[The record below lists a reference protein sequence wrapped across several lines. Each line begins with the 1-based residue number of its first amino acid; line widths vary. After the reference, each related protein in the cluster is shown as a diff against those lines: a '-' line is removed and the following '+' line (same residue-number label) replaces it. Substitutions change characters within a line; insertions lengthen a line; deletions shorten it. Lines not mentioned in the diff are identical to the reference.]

1 MIKLSHVSKE
11 YLLSGESFFAL
22 HDVSFEIREKE
33 LLAILGPSG
42 SGKSTVMHIIGLLD
56 TPTSGTV
63 TIDGKDVSKYSD
75 NELSL
80 ARNETIGFVFQQFN
94 LINKLTILENIL
106 LPTLYARHGMPFN
119 PKNRAMELITKF
131 GLLGKEQS
139 FPNKISGGQQQRV
152 AIARALIMQPKLV
165 LADEPTGNLDTKT
178 GNAILDLLEKLNKD
192 EGVTVVII
200 THEPDVANRCKRKLY
215 IRDGQLFTN
224 QDYSV

>member
-11 YLLSGESFFAL
+11 YKLSGESFFAL
-22 HDVSFEIREKE
+22 RDVSFEIQEKE

-56 TPTSGTV
+56 TPTAGTV
-63 TIDGKDVSKYSD
+63 KINGKDVSKYSD

-106 LPTLYARHGMPFN
+106 LPTIYTRKKLSFN
-119 PKNRAMELITKF
+119 PKDKAMELITRF
-131 GLLGKEQS
+131 GLLGKEKS

-152 AIARALIMQPKLV
+152 AIARALIMEPKLV

-200 THEPDVANRCKRKLY
+200 THEPDVANRCNRKLY
-215 IRDGQLFTN
+215 IRDGRLYTKE
-224 QDYSV
+224 DYTV